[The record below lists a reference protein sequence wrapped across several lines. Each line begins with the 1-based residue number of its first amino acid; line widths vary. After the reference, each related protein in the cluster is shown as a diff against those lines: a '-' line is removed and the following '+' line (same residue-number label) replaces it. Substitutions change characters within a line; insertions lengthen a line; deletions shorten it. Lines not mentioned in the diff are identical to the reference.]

1 MFYVC
6 FCTSNQQYF
15 KDIYQSL
22 VTVNTLLISIVPYYT
37 IIVIQFFLRR
47 YQTLDVHKEMLS
59 FSLQLGLL
67 HRLCLLSLSSGSKEC
82 IFSLSSSVVSINQT
96 NERKENEFRFN
107 STTEGMKKRT
117 ITTQKVIQYL
127 YGNADL
133 TDRIGTTITCIL
145 ITRMIVLIS
154 TTIMDEE

>member
-1 MFYVC
+1 MFVFSISY
-6 FCTSNQQYF
+6 Y
-15 KDIYQSL
+15 IYHSL
-22 VTVNTLLISIVPYYT
+22 VTVHTLLISIVPYST
-37 IIVIQFFLRR
+37 IIVIKFFLRR
-47 YQTLDVHKEMLS
+47 YQTLDVRKKMLS

-82 IFSLSSSVVSINQT
+82 ISSLSSSVVSINHT

-117 ITTQKVIQYL
+117 MTTRKVIQYL

-133 TDRIGTTITCIL
+133 TDRIGMTITCIL
-145 ITRMIVLIS
+145 ITRMILSLIS